1 MHVEL
6 LSGVYPSASLRAFM
20 IMKVFSLVFGEQFK
34 QKTVISDATVVTL
47 VSLSSGD
54 MVYIRQ

>member
-1 MHVEL
+1 
-6 LSGVYPSASLRAFM
+6 M

-34 QKTVISDATVVTL
+34 QKTVISDATMVTL
-47 VSLSSGD
+47 VSLSSDD